1 MLKIPSSFVSPP
13 VYRNDCL
20 GTLVKA
26 ELQTL
31 PADFVRSR
39 RSRRV
44 FTTSSSSRC
53 LLSYTNNELAQDIA
67 VAAAAR
73 SNDDQI
79 FEPQVNLPAL
89 SAFLTIAV
97 IFTLLQIRINGVRD
111 ASEQRIEALNKLRQ
125 IKSAQ
130 LDPSSSDSSSNRK
143 PNEEQVNE
151 AIAEYKSALEQ
162 ELALRTIVPGVRIV
176 APNDPK
182 RNEADIAAA
191 KQFLG
196 LDFDAK
202 EVMWMDNDN
211 DDSSMEKKKEAS
223 SRQGKNELLLQSR
236 RRFDGKVGGEISRD
250 DDTGNVGLSDGNKA
264 ILLLIAIVQ
273 IGLLIVL
280 SFDPMTAQNVFTFLG
295 DEFVL

>member
-1 MLKIPSSFVSPP
+1 MVCSSFP
-13 VYRNDCL
+13 
-20 GTLVKA
+20 LV
-26 ELQTL
+26 
-31 PADFVRSR
+31 
-39 RSRRV
+39 
-44 FTTSSSSRC
+44 
-53 LLSYTNNELAQDIA
+53 
-67 VAAAAR
+67 
-73 SNDDQI
+73 
-79 FEPQVNLPAL
+79 
-89 SAFLTIAV
+89 
-97 IFTLLQIRINGVRD
+97 GRD

>member
-1 MLKIPSSFVSPP
+1 
-13 VYRNDCL
+13 
-20 GTLVKA
+20 
-26 ELQTL
+26 
-31 PADFVRSR
+31 
-39 RSRRV
+39 
-44 FTTSSSSRC
+44 
-53 LLSYTNNELAQDIA
+53 
-67 VAAAAR
+67 
-73 SNDDQI
+73 
-79 FEPQVNLPAL
+79 
-89 SAFLTIAV
+89 
-97 IFTLLQIRINGVRD
+97 
-111 ASEQRIEALNKLRQ
+111 LRQ

-130 LDPSSSDSSSNRK
+130 LDPSSSSLDSSSNRR
-143 PNEEQVNE
+143 PSEEEVNE

-182 RNEADIAAA
+182 RSEADIAAA

-202 EVMWMDNDN
+202 EEMWMDNGN

-236 RRFDGKVGGEISRD
+236 RRFDGKEVGGEISRD
-250 DDTGNVGLSDGNKA
+250 DDTENVGLSDGNKA